1 MAVNKVI
8 YNGETLIDTTG
19 VSVAPETLVTGSTAL
34 NAAGELIDGSNPYEK
49 TATDA
54 EVNTQ
59 ADLIQQVKTVL
70 RTKSAGGS
78 EDLDAVLTEQE
89 ALIAGL
95 KTILK
100 SKAAGGSG
108 SCAFEW
114 ANVYEIEI
122 GANSIKNSTDT
133 VAYIKTLVDS
143 YSTSL
148 ILLMSPLTVNNQL
161 VLCGATGVTRWRG
174 GKIANTTVGTNYDMF
189 IPEGTKYL
197 VLEYQG

>member
-1 MAVNKVI
+1 M
-8 YNGETLIDTTG
+8 
-19 VSVAPETLVTGSTAL
+19 APETLVTGSTAL
-34 NAAGELIDGSNPYEK
+34 NAAGELIDGANPYEK

-54 EVNTQ
+54 EVTTQ
-59 ADLIQQVKTVL
+59 ADLIQQVKSVL

-89 ALIAGL
+89 TLIAGL

-122 GANSIKNSTDT
+122 GANSISNAADT
-133 VAYIKTLVDS
+133 VAYIKTLVSS

-148 ILLMSPLTVNNQL
+148 IILESPLTVNNQM
-161 VLCGATGVTRWRG
+161 VACGVPLIRWRG
-174 GKIANTTVGTNYDMF
+174 GKIMSTTAGTAYDMF